1 MVHVSITIIPLGVGT
16 SISHYV
22 AKTVEIL
29 EELGYKP
36 IVGPSETSFELRS
49 LEELGK
55 IIRKIH
61 DTIHSMGVQRIITAI
76 MIDDRRDK
84 YQPLEAKVEKVKYLR
99 RTIKRRPLGVI

>member
-36 IVGPSETSFELRS
+36 IVGPAETSFEIPS
-49 LEELGK
+49 LEQLG
-55 IIRKIH
+55 IVLRKIH
-61 DTIHSMGVQRIITAI
+61 DTLHAMGVQRIITTI
-76 MIDDRRDK
+76 MVDDRRDK
-84 YQPLEAKVEKVKYLR
+84 HQPLEAKAEKVRYLK
-99 RTIKRRPLGVI
+99 RTIRRKPLGVI